1 MKNGDFPISFLYV
14 LPSRIDEDPGLQP
27 GSPVFLPWHRKVVLD
42 GKTFA
47 PFGML
52 PHAVEPV
59 KVDPAPVGPV
69 GLGVALCSTV
79 NINGKS

>member
-1 MKNGDFPISFLYV
+1 MNIQGFNLVLRSF
-14 LPSRIDEDPGLQP
+14 
-27 GSPVFLPWHRKVVLD
+27 SPCRKVVLD

-59 KVDPAPVGPV
+59 KVDPAPVGPRWTWSSS
-69 GLGVALCSTV
+69 L
-79 NINGKS
+79 

>member
-1 MKNGDFPISFLYV
+1 MKNGDFPISVLYV
-14 LPSRIDEDPGLQP
+14 LPGRVDEHPGLQP
-27 GSPVFLPWHRKVVLD
+27 GSPVVLPWHRKVVLD

-59 KVDPAPVGPV
+59 KVDPAPVGPRWAWSSYV
-69 GLGVALCSTV
+69 SNGLS
-79 NINGKS
+79 N